1 MNVPDFNG
9 DEKDGFDQAFL
20 CVCVCLRFWSL
31 GFRVFCSL
39 GFEGLRFNFAGHITG
54 V

>member
-20 CVCVCLRFWSL
+20 CVCVFEILE
-31 GFRVFCSL
+31 FRVSGILQF
-39 GFEGLRFNFAGHITG
+39 RI
-54 V
+54 

>member
-20 CVCVCLRFWSL
+20 CVCLCVCVFEILE
-31 GFRVFCSL
+31 FRVSGILQF
-39 GFEGLRFNFAGHITG
+39 RI
-54 V
+54 